1 MESIMQF
8 RLLDGV
14 LKKGLQMV
22 VGNHAHQVQI
32 VFHIGL
38 SKILGENGGKMVQ
51 VLARLKGEPVG
62 SMDMEL

>member
-1 MESIMQF
+1 MQF

-51 VLARLKGEPVG
+51 VLARLKEELAG
-62 SMDMEL
+62 STTMEL

>member
-1 MESIMQF
+1 MQF

-22 VGNHAHQVQI
+22 VGNHAHQAQI

-38 SKILGENGGKMVQ
+38 SKILGEAGAKMDSAKSREELVASI
-51 VLARLKGEPVG
+51 V
-62 SMDMEL
+62 MEL